1 MSTSPAMNLSFF
13 FPIFVAW
20 SSRLI
25 AVCFR
30 SRSVYTLG
38 RQVDS
43 TGQRGRKKAGEC
55 CPTRSGSCNLRGVV
69 KVWVHAAVRL
79 PEMGKLGKT
88 SSIGGL
94 CPLTLLSHTWKGS
107 FDRISAWTPL
117 CPFCNSSKRKTNNEE
132 RKTEPGFSLDRDNF

>member
-55 CPTRSGSCNLRGVV
+55 CLTRSGSCNLRGVV

-79 PEMGKLGKT
+79 PEMGKLGKA
-88 SSIGGL
+88 SSIWGL
-94 CPLTLLSHTWKGS
+94 CPLTLQSHTWNGS
-107 FDRISAWTPL
+107 LDRISAWIPL
-117 CPFCNSSKRKTNNEE
+117 CPSYNTLEHKNEE
-132 RKTEPGFSLDRDNF
+132 RKPEPGFPLDRDNF